1 MPKAKTYRNTR
12 ITCSPKQGRSKKRRK
27 EDGRPRGTLKK
38 FQFEQTRLGFMI
50 KHEAP
55 VCFRIIMNLTPKA
68 TFPEPSCEVIRIVCK
83 ASRDPSFGKA
93 KFKRYLAEYA
103 STGLYCKRG
112 KKITPKRDA
121 YYRAIRLK
129 KMSLF
134 IRRNKEKI
142 RRMKAVTINKV
153 LLSR

>member
-1 MPKAKTYRNTR
+1 MPKAKTYKNTR
-12 ITCSPKQGRSKKRRK
+12 ITRPPKREQSKKRRK
-27 EDGRPRGTLKK
+27 EDGRPKGTLKK

-55 VCFRIIMNLTPKA
+55 VSFRIIMNLTPKA
-68 TFPEPSCEVIRIVCK
+68 IFPEPSCEVIRIVCK

-112 KKITPKRDA
+112 KKITPKRDT

-142 RRMKAVTINKV
+142 RKMKAVTMKKA